1 MIDEFLQE
9 RAALY
14 VSGAMSPEERE
25 QFELVLEFHD
35 ELREFSV
42 GLREVGVALTL
53 AALRAGDNEPSPVL
67 KTRIL
72 GMVRDRPQQVASD
85 SLVVS
90 GPDGLVEWIN
100 PAFSAMCGYTLEEL
114 RGKRLGPILQG
125 EKTDRETADRLRR
138 AVHECRPCREA
149 ILNYRKNGQPYWVE
163 IAITPILDGVGQP
176 FWLIAREREL
186 ADRIPA

>member
-25 QFELVLEFHD
+25 EFELVLEFHD

-42 GLREVGVALTL
+42 GLREASVVVTL
-53 AALRAGDNEPSPVL
+53 AASRVTENGPSAVL
-67 KTRIL
+67 KSRIL
-72 GMVRDRPQQVASD
+72 SLVRDRPQQVTAD
-85 SLVVS
+85 SLVVT

-125 EKTDRETADRLRR
+125 EKTDRQTADRMRR

-149 ILNYRKNGQPYWVE
+149 ILNYRKNGAPYWVE
-163 IAITPILDGVGQP
+163 IAITPILDDVGRP
-176 FWLIAREREL
+176 FWLVAREREL

>member
-14 VSGAMSPEERE
+14 VSGVMPPEERE

-35 ELREFSV
+35 ELREFAV
-42 GLREVGVALTL
+42 GLGEVGLAVTL
-53 AALRAGDNEPSPVL
+53 SGLLPGHHKPSPGLKARVL
-67 KTRIL
+67 GEIL
-72 GMVRDRPQQVASD
+72 DRPQQVTMD

-90 GPDGLVEWIN
+90 GPDGLVKWIN
-100 PAFSAMCGYTLEEL
+100 PAFSAMCGYTLDEL

-125 EKTDRETADRLRR
+125 EKTDRDTAGRLRR

-149 ILNYRKNGQPYWVE
+149 ILNYRKSGEPYWVE
-163 IAITPILDGVGQP
+163 IAISPVLDGAGQP
-176 FWLIAREREL
+176 FCLIAREREI
-186 ADRIPA
+186 AGRIPT